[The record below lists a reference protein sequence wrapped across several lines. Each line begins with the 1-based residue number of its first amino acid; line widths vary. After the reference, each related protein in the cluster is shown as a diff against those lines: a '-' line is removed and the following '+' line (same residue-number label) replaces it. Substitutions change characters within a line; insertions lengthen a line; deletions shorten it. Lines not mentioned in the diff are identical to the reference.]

1 LTTPPS
7 VTSRSG
13 ELTVTDEAV
22 FAPGQERRMRLFV
35 RRIMGVP
42 DVSALKINPAGATAI
57 LNYRRPSS
65 GAAELLRRLADA
77 TAGGEPLAEAEL
89 PPWRPDEPVVLCRY
103 CDIVSTL
110 DVQSLVR
117 GCLRASHPA
126 IKYEPAT
133 AQRIESALRAA
144 SGVLAVTLSAA
155 TAMLDVRFDPAL
167 TEGRV
172 LLRLVETALTVRPDV
187 PAMSSAEYPGF
198 TVANISLGV
207 SAVGEFVAPIV
218 LPVAAALLLLG
229 NVSTLRTGAGQL
241 REGKLGL
248 PVLYSSIVL
257 CTLLSGS
264 FVSAALMFWFF
275 RYWEWRHRG
284 DLAEENTGL
293 LSEMV
298 DLPER
303 AHLVTADGT
312 NVVPAAEIEAGQL
325 VRVLVGETIP
335 VDGTVMA
342 GAAVIEEGM
351 LGGSGQRGLRARGDE
366 VLAGSTVLAGRIDLA
381 MRRSG
386 WCTHTAQI
394 AHVIRATTTP
404 SSAAWSLT
412 PEAETFAARAVPP
425 TLVAA
430 AVGLVVGGPLTA
442 NAVLRPDYATGIG
455 LTAPLRMVLTSQMA
469 SRQGALVRSP
479 DALAHIAAGV
489 WVVLDDY
496 DGLDEPDCEL
506 AEYRLRGIEADQLLP
521 AVAAAGAWLGDARGP
536 ALARACAARG
546 LIARHAQLR
555 HIDEAA
561 LVVDYG
567 QHVVCLRGL
576 AARASTPPLR
586 VEVDGI
592 EVAGLRFHRNGLVPS
607 ATTVRRLRRAGLRV
621 FLASSRTPAATA
633 IVARRIGVDDY
644 AGGLDDTAKC
654 NLLQALHE
662 RGVTVLHVRDGPA
675 LPHVRS
681 DYVSIA
687 LAPPH
692 GIQPDGDIA
701 VFSRSIIGLPA
712 LIALARAHVARNRRD
727 RSTVV
732 AFNLMAVVGVFAF
745 GFTGLT
751 VVLISNLATH
761 LVRDSARRAL
771 AEARTKASG
780 NGDIAAAFLD
790 TGDEVH
796 ELAPDGTSEGRPST
810 AGLLRSFSTPT
821 MTA

>member
-1 LTTPPS
+1 
-7 VTSRSG
+7 
-13 ELTVTDEAV
+13 
-22 FAPGQERRMRLFV
+22 MR
-35 RRIMGVP
+35 VP
-42 DVSALKINPAGATAI
+42 DVSALKINPACATAI
-57 LNYRRPSS
+57 LNYRPPSS
-65 GAAELLRRLADA
+65 GAAGLLRRLADA

-89 PPWRPDEPVVLCRY
+89 PPWRPDAPVVLCRY

-110 DVQSLVR
+110 DVQSLAR

-126 IKYEPAT
+126 IKHEPAT
-133 AQRIESALRAA
+133 AQRIESALCAA

-155 TAMLDVRFDPAL
+155 TAVLDVRFDPAL

-172 LLRLVETALTVRPDV
+172 LLRLVETTLAVRPDE

-198 TVANISLGV
+198 TVANISLCV

-218 LPVAAALLLLG
+218 LPAAAGLLLLG
-229 NVSTLRTGAGQL
+229 NISTLRTSAGQL

-275 RYWEWRHRG
+275 RYWESRHRG
-284 DLAEENTGL
+284 DLAEENAAL
-293 LSEMV
+293 LSEMA
-298 DLPER
+298 DLSER
-303 AHLVTADGT
+303 AHVVTADGT

-335 VDGTVMA
+335 VDGTVMT

-381 MRRSG
+381 TRRSG
-386 WCTHTAQI
+386 WRTHTAHV

-412 PEAETFAARAVPP
+412 PEADAFAARAVPP

-430 AVGLVVGGPLTA
+430 VVGLVVGGPLTA

-455 LTAPLRMVLTSQMA
+455 LTAPLRMLLTSQIA
-469 SRQGALVRSP
+469 LRRGVLVRSP
-479 DALAHIAAGV
+479 GALAHLAAGV

-496 DGLDEPDCEL
+496 DGLDEADCEL
-506 AEYRLRGIEADQLLP
+506 VEYRLRGIEADQLLP

-567 QHVVCLRGL
+567 RHVVCLRGL
-576 AARASTPPLR
+576 AAGASIPPLR
-586 VEVDGI
+586 VEVDGT
-592 EVAGLRFHRNGLVPS
+592 EVAGLRFHRSGLVPS

-621 FLASSRTPAATA
+621 FLASSRTPAAAA

-654 NLLQALHE
+654 NLLRALHE

-687 LAPPH
+687 LAQSH

-701 VFSRSIIGLPA
+701 VLSRSITGLPA
-712 LIALARAHVARNRRD
+712 LIALARDHVAWNRQD
-727 RSTVV
+727 RRTVV
-732 AFNLMAVVGVFAF
+732 AFNLMTVAGVFAF

-761 LVRDSARRAL
+761 LARERARRAL
-771 AEARTKASG
+771 AETKAKASDSG
-780 NGDIAAAFLD
+780 GIESAFFEA
-790 TGDEVH
+790 GDEVH
-796 ELAPDGTSEGRPST
+796 DFAPDETSEGELST